1 MKTEEESR
9 EPPATSDVLEKPT
22 SISTGTEVEE
32 DEGSLTPRRS
42 PPEQGEFRARAAS
55 AGQQARAHVSQIVA
69 RFRNRSNTQEDK
81 DKRRVRAGGPRVRR
95 SSSDGDIFIFNFSRK
110 ISTFLTKT
118 ARKVSIGMV

>member
-9 EPPATSDVLEKPT
+9 EPPATSDVVEKPT
-22 SISTGTEVEE
+22 TTGTEVEE

-81 DKRRVRAGGPRVRR
+81 DKRRLSKGGPRVRL
-95 SSSDGDIFIFNFSRK
+95 SSSDGDRFYILFFVPEKSPP
-110 ISTFLTKT
+110 S
-118 ARKVSIGMV
+118 